1 MKECIEW
8 FFSMIGKWWG
18 KGEKREKGEKGEKE
32 KVVWFIGDEIFKL
45 N

>member
-8 FFSMIGKWWG
+8 FFSMFGICQG
-18 KGEKREKGEKGEKE
+18 KGEKGKRE
-32 KVVWFIGDEIFKL
+32 KVVWFIGDEILKVSKK